1 MEEKKGGF
9 LRWPWN
15 IFIYVLLAAAL
26 RLFAIP
32 VILILMSIQ
41 RKNNPHGVAEG
52 YCLSRTRKKLI
63 WMLWGL
69 LCVGA
74 GVAVFFYMSYM
85 ELWQKQTRWEPI
97 DYVTLVIGGGAG
109 ILLLLLGFYMVFVSI
124 RDTFFPEKS
133 ALADSIRSQL
143 PYPEEAPPV
152 EKLFAM
158 VDDDLKANGQW
169 FDEVGIGQEWVLGEA
184 ANRIDRI
191 RGIFVVDKIVNHH
204 NGNRTSSER
213 VLQLAL
219 VDDRWQKHVTNF
231 KYPNELQAAADY
243 LALRVPEARRGVNGQ
258 LDRFW
263 GADESERE
271 SFERDF
277 RQKQALRASK
287 TAQREFVNGGAQDMI
302 LKRRSGAVTSR
313 VTASLVEEVLDRCL
327 NGDETGFELTPTRPV
342 EAQGRTLHS
351 LNCFVQTKGEQKIL
365 LLFQLAAN
373 PREKSLGLTRVL
385 DRREALEIL
394 AAWLRRTV
402 PNLADWDL
410 RQIYEASRTDQPQV
424 RKSHAR
430 LSLIYASGAAENH
443 TTFTG
448 EDIQIAAEGIV
459 NGTYQLVDLTHPAGY
474 LWIRVTAG
482 DKTDARCTVE
492 AAKPGESELEFYT
505 TMMPPKEAAAWLTGY
520 PHGQYLPGGRN
531 WKRIKKT

>member
-1 MEEKKGGF
+1 MKEKKGGF

-15 IFIYVLLAAAL
+15 IVIYILLAVAL

-41 RKNNPHGVAEG
+41 RKNNPHGIEEG
-52 YCLSRTRKKLI
+52 YCLSRTRKRLI

-74 GVAVFFYMSYM
+74 GAAVLFYMLYA
-85 ELWQKQTRWEPI
+85 ELWQERTYWEPI
-97 DYVTLVIGGGAG
+97 DYVTLVIGGGGG
-109 ILLLLLGFYMVFVSI
+109 ILLLLLGFYLVFVSV

-133 ALADSIRSQL
+133 ALANSIRSQL
-143 PYPEEAPPV
+143 PYPDEAPPV
-152 EKLFAM
+152 DKLFSM
-158 VDDDLKANGQW
+158 VDEDLEENGQW
-169 FDEVGIGQEWVLGEA
+169 FDDMGIGKEWVLGEL

-213 VLQLAL
+213 VLQLVL
-219 VDDRWQKHVTNF
+219 VDDRWQKNVTDF
-231 KYPNELQAAADY
+231 KHPKELQAAADY
-243 LALRVPEARRGVNGQ
+243 LGLRVPEARRGVNGQ
-258 LDRFW
+258 LDSFW
-263 GADESERE
+263 SADENARE

-277 RQKQALRASK
+277 RQRQALRASK
-287 TAQREFVNGGAQDMI
+287 DAQRELVNGGAQDMI
-302 LKRRSGAVTSR
+302 LKRRNGTVTSR
-313 VTASLVEEVLDRCL
+313 VTVSLVEELLDRCL
-327 NGDETGFELTPTRPV
+327 NGEETGFELTPTHPV
-342 EAQGRTLHS
+342 ETQGRTLHS
-351 LNCFVQTKGEQKIL
+351 LNCFVQTEDGQKVL
-365 LLFQLAAN
+365 LLFQLPARPGEAG
-373 PREKSLGLTRVL
+373 LGLARVL
-385 DRREALEIL
+385 DRRETLDVL
-394 AAWLRRTV
+394 TAWLRREA

-410 RQIYEASRTDQPQV
+410 RQIYETPNAGQPQA
-424 RKSHAR
+424 RKSFAR
-430 LSLIYASGAAENH
+430 LSLVYASGAAENH

-492 AAKPGESELEFYT
+492 AARPGESELEFYT
-505 TMMPPKEAAAWLTGY
+505 AKMPPQEAAAWLTGY